1 MALNLGHQRA
11 EMPLEKLM
19 VPVVLVQQFVGGSF
33 AEMRVEVEDEKTV
46 EEHKMVVLHSV
57 KESQSLKPVAY
68 RSLMG
73 LMVDWEL
80 HVEVP
85 VDEQMMAQHVEV
97 PVGEQ
102 MMVQQPQEMMMGL
115 WLQDMLVAEQTWE
128 QHE

>member
-1 MALNLGHQRA
+1 
-11 EMPLEKLM
+11 
-19 VPVVLVQQFVGGSF
+19 
-33 AEMRVEVEDEKTV
+33 
-46 EEHKMVVLHSV
+46 
-57 KESQSLKPVAY
+57 
-68 RSLMG
+68 MG

-85 VDEQMMAQHVEV
+85 VEEQMMVQHVEV

-102 MMVQQPQEMMMGL
+102 MMAQQPEEMMMGL